1 MKYLLAALLA
11 ALLIDPGKIARENR
25 AKSEAR
31 EAYTSGDYKKAL
43 EKYKYLADSLG
54 VREDEVLLNLG
65 HTYFQINDTTNA
77 LSTYQSLVGSMNVA
91 VRSKA
96 SQQLGILH
104 HRQGKMEV
112 ALADFKAAVKADAA
126 NIDGFAHD
134 IGGRSKLVTRYNYEM
149 LKRKLDEKKKED
161 EKKNPKNKPPEP
173 SAYAKKLKAQ
183 ADAMVAQFRFGEA
196 HALMTE
202 GAKKDPTV
210 MHYQD
215 FMTRLQDVTT
225 INKPK

>member
-11 ALLIDPGKIARENR
+11 AWLIDPGKIARENR

-43 EKYKYLADSLG
+43 EKYKYLADSMG

-65 HTYFQINDTTNA
+65 HTYFQTNDTTNA

-96 SQQLGILH
+96 NQQLGILH
-104 HRQGKMEV
+104 HRQGKFEA

-126 NIDGFAHD
+126 NIDA
-134 IGGRSKLVTRYNYEM
+134 RYNYEM

-183 ADAMVAQFRFGEA
+183 ADALVAQFRFGEA
-196 HALMTE
+196 NTLMTE

>member
-65 HTYFQINDTTNA
+65 HTYFQTNDTTNA

-96 SQQLGILH
+96 NQQLGILH

-126 NIDGFAHD
+126 NIDA
-134 IGGRSKLVTRYNYEM
+134 RYNYEM

-183 ADAMVAQFRFGEA
+183 ADALVAQFRFGEA
-196 HALMTE
+196 NTLMTE
-202 GAKKDPTV
+202 GAKKDRTV

>member
-43 EKYKYLADSLG
+43 EKYKYLADSMG

-96 SQQLGILH
+96 NQQLGILH

-126 NIDGFAHD
+126 NIDA
-134 IGGRSKLVTRYNYEM
+134 RYNYEM

-183 ADAMVAQFRFGEA
+183 ADALVAQFRFGEA
-196 HALMTE
+196 HTLMTE

-210 MHYQD
+210 QHYQD

>member
-1 MKYLLAALLA
+1 MKYLLATLLA
-11 ALLIDPGKIARENR
+11 ALFVGPGKIARENR
-25 AKSEAR
+25 AKAEAR

-65 HTYFQINDTTNA
+65 HSYFQTNDTTNA

-96 SQQLGILH
+96 NQQLGILH
-104 HRQGKMEV
+104 HRQGKMEA

-126 NIDGFAHD
+126 NIDA
-134 IGGRSKLVTRYNYEM
+134 RYNYEM

-161 EKKNPKNKPPEP
+161 EKNNPKNKPPEP

-183 ADAMVAQFRFGEA
+183 ADALVAQFRFGEA
-196 HALMTE
+196 NTLMTE

>member
-1 MKYLLAALLA
+1 MKYLLLAILA
-11 ALLIDPGKIARENR
+11 AWIIDPGKVARENR

-31 EAYTSGDYKKAL
+31 AAYTSGDYKTAIA
-43 EKYKYLADSLG
+43 KYKLLADSLG
-54 VREDEVLLNLG
+54 VREDEILLNLG
-65 HTYFQINDTTNA
+65 HAYYQTNDTTNA
-77 LSTYQSLVGSMNVA
+77 LSTYQSLTGSTKQE
-91 VRSKA
+91 VRSIA
-96 SQQLGILH
+96 NQQLGMLH
-104 HRQGKMEV
+104 HRQGKMEE
-112 ALADFKAAVKADAA
+112 ALANFKAAVKADAG
-126 NIDGFAHD
+126 NIDA
-134 IGGRSKLVTRYNYEM
+134 RKNYEM

-161 EKKNPKNKPPEP
+161 EKNNPKNKPPEP

-183 ADAMVAQFRFGEA
+183 ADALVAQFRFDEA
-196 HALMTE
+196 NTLMTE